1 MERGVNNLET
11 FLEHYGTPRHSG
23 RYPWGSGE
31 NPYQSEQSMMRHI
44 ERLRKDGK
52 TDEEIASMFLKDN
65 DGFLSYVNALHAN
78 GVSDVDIAKTFGRTT
93 TWLRQ
98 KKSIVTNQA
107 KAERTAIALRL
118 REHGYSYEEIAK
130 RIGVPN
136 ESTVRSLLARSEKR
150 KQNAV
155 ENTANALKT
164 VMETQPYLDISRGNA
179 AILGISDTRLGTA
192 VQLLKDEGYK
202 TYNIDVEQ
210 TGTGYKT
217 TIKVL
222 CPPDATI
229 KDAYNMAKENKI
241 ALANG
246 FKVEDNGERIK
257 FMKDPVSV
265 DPNRVGIRYAEEGGE
280 LKDGVM
286 EIRRGAKDLSLGAS
300 NYAQVRV
307 LVGEDHYLKGMA
319 VYSDDLPPG
328 VDIVFNTN
336 KHQGTDKMKVL
347 KEVKK
352 DKDGNIIQE
361 NMFGAVIRDQPTYI
375 GDDGKEHQSAMNL
388 VNPEG
393 SWADWRKTISSQML
407 SKQSVE
413 LTKEQLKKTLASKT
427 QEYDEIMALTN
438 PTLKKMMLDEFATEC
453 DSAAVHLKAQG
464 FDRQGSHVILPVNSL
479 KDNEIYAP
487 RYKDGEDVVLIR
499 FPHAG
504 QFEIPELKVNNKN
517 KEAIDMMGKNAKDA
531 VGINH
536 KNAEIL
542 SGADFDGDTVLV
554 IPNNDKKISAI
565 KPLKDL
571 AGFDPKSYYPAYEG
585 MTKVGPKRK
594 DGEDGFNKGRE
605 MGDVSNLIT
614 DMTIKGAGYDEIA
627 RAVRYSMVVID
638 AEKHQLNWH
647 QAYKDNNIADL
658 KKKYQGGVRAGAST
672 IVSRAKSQEHIPQVS
687 LMTRTDP
694 ETGELIRKETGK
706 TYRKPDAEGNWTIE
720 KLKMTK
726 SNKITEA
733 FARGGSAY
741 DLVSEEN
748 TPIERAYADY
758 ANQMKALANRARKDA
773 YYQPPVKVNKSAKE
787 TYKAEVESINKK
799 VTESKKNAAYE
810 RQAQILANN
819 IVSVQLK
826 DNPGMT
832 YEEKQ
837 RVKSQALDAARH
849 VVKGDGKT
857 SKIDITPREWEAIQ
871 AGAISNTT
879 LITVLKKADSDKIKS
894 YATPRTVD
902 AKLSN
907 AQIAALK
914 NKMNSGRF
922 STADLAE
929 QYGIS
934 VSTLYKIIE

>member
-1 MERGVNNLET
+1 MAT

-44 ERLRKDGK
+44 DRLHKEGK
-52 TDEEIASMFLKDN
+52 TDKEIAAMFIKNNQL
-65 DGFLSYVNALHAN
+65 FLNYVNALEAN
-78 GVSDVDIAKTFGRTT
+78 GVKQTDIASNFGRTT

-98 KKSIVTNQA
+98 KKSIATNQA

-118 REHGYSYEEIAK
+118 REHGYSYDEIAK

-192 VQLLKDEGYK
+192 VQFLKDEGYK

-210 TGTGYKT
+210 PGTGYKT

-229 KDAYNMAKENKI
+229 KDAYNMAKQNKI

-257 FMKDPVSV
+257 FMEPPVSV
-265 DPNRVGIRYAEEGGE
+265 NPDRVGIRYAEEGGE

-286 EIRRGAKDLSLGAS
+286 EVRRGVKDLTLGGS

-307 LVGEDHYLKGMA
+307 LVGDDHYLKGMA

-328 VDIVFNTN
+328 VDIMFNTN
-336 KHQGTDKMKVL
+336 KHVGTDKMKVL

-352 DKDGNIIQE
+352 DKDGNIIEE
-361 NMFGAVIRDQPTYI
+361 NMFGAVIRDQPKYI
-375 GDDGKEHQSAMNL
+375 GDDGQEHQGAMNL

-393 SWADWRKTISSQML
+393 SWADWRNTVSSQVL

-413 LTKEQLKKTLASKT
+413 LAKEQLGKTYKSKK
-427 QEYDEIMALTN
+427 QEYDEIMALNN
-438 PTLKKMMLDEFATEC
+438 PTLRKMLLEEFATEC

-464 FDRQGSHVILPVNSL
+464 FDRQGSYAILPVNSL
-479 KDNEIYAP
+479 KDNEVYAP
-487 RYKDGEDVVLIR
+487 RYKDGETVVLIR
-499 FPHAG
+499 HPHAG

-517 KEAIDMMGKNAKDA
+517 KEAIAMMGKNAKDA
-531 VGINH
+531 IGISH

-542 SGADFDGDTVLV
+542 SGADFDGDNVLV
-554 IPNNDKKISAI
+554 IPNNDKKISHI
-565 KPLKDL
+565 KPLEGL
-571 AGFDPKSYYPAYEG
+571 EGFDPKSYYPAYEG
-585 MTKVGPKRK
+585 MTPVGPKRK
-594 DGEDGFNKGRE
+594 EGQDGFNKGRE

-614 DMTIKGAGYDEIA
+614 DMTIKGASYDEIA
-627 RAVRYSMVVID
+627 RADRYSMVVID
-638 AEKHQLNWH
+638 AEKHQLNWK
-647 QAYKDNNIADL
+647 QAYKDNNIAEL

-672 IVSRAKSQEHIPQVS
+672 IVSRAKSQAHIPQVS

-720 KLKMTK
+720 KPKLTK
-726 SNKITEA
+726 SNKMTEA
-733 FARGGSAY
+733 FARGEDAFA
-741 DLVSEEN
+741 LVSEEN
-748 TPIERAYADY
+748 TPMERVYATY
-758 ANQMKALANRARKDA
+758 ANQMKALANQARKDA
-773 YYQPPVKVNKSAKE
+773 YFQPPVKVNRSAKE
-787 TYKAEVESINKK
+787 TYKAEVESINRK

-810 RQAQILANN
+810 RQAVILTNN
-819 IVSVQLK
+819 IVSVQLR

-837 RVKSQALDAARH
+837 RVKSQALDAARRM
-849 VVKGDGKT
+849 VKGDSSK
-857 SKIDITPREWEAIQ
+857 SKIEITPREWEAIQ
-871 AGAISNTT
+871 AGAVSNST
-879 LITVLKKADSDKIKS
+879 LTTVLKKADSEVIKS
-894 YATPRTVD
+894 YATPRKVD

-907 AQIAALK
+907 TQIAALK
-914 NKMNSGRF
+914 SKMNSGRF